1 MMRILLIEDEEPA
14 RIGLRRRLGK
24 LGHTV
29 DEAET
34 AGQAVERMRQE
45 AYDLLLLDIML
56 PEEGDMLGERPVRD
70 SGKRFLERLRDG
82 ECGEVKTPTDVPVVA
97 ITAVSDLDVIGG
109 LRDGSVALI
118 LQKPIDPDDAIREM
132 REKGLLREESHD

>member
-56 PEEGDMLGERPVRD
+56 PEEGDMLGERPVILY
-70 SGKRFLERLRDG
+70 SRFGLCDG
-82 ECGEVKTPTDVPVVA
+82 WAHQFSAYARCY
-97 ITAVSDLDVIGG
+97 TAED
-109 LRDGSVALI
+109 AL
-118 LQKPIDPDDAIREM
+118 KV
-132 REKGLLREESHD
+132 GTNLLVYVMQ